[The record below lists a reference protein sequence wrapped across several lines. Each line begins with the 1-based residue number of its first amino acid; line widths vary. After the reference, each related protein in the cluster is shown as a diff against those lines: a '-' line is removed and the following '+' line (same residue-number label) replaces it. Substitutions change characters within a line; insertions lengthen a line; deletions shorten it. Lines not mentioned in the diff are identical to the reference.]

1 MAIVRTISM
10 MVGKGSTRH
19 NNRDFNAKNVDPERS
34 NLNVE
39 YCNENIKTV
48 YRELFDQAVERYNA
62 KQKRADRR
70 IANYYE
76 KIRTG
81 KQEKL
86 FHEIIIQIGNK
97 DDMNAKTENGLLAKK
112 ILDDYFKTFQKRNPN
127 LRVFSAHLHMDEA
140 TPHLHIDFVPF
151 TTGSKRG
158 LDTRVS
164 LKQALANQGFVGGF
178 RSETEWNQWVQSEKE
193 YLSDVMLL
201 HRVIWNE
208 KGTHRE
214 HLDVLDF
221 KAQERQKE
229 IADAEKVLAEKKEQI
244 EISERVIE
252 NLAQCES
259 ELIEIDEDFI
269 NDPELQLPEP
279 PPMMSAKK
287 YKSSF
292 VDPLIDK
299 LKSIIK
305 NLIQRIFKQQ
315 KDYEK
320 RLTKT
325 KTLER
330 QYSDLRSQYNNL
342 YNAYQDIQPYA
353 DESKLLRRYYGD
365 VTITTMMHDAIN
377 KRRTKIR
384 ETQNRYLNNER

>member
-1 MAIVRTISM
+1 M

-34 NLNVE
+34 NMNVE

-48 YRELFDQAVERYNA
+48 YRELFDQAVDRYNA
-62 KQKRADRR
+62 KQKRSDRR
-70 IANYYE
+70 IENYYE

-97 DDMNAKTENGLLAKK
+97 DDMNAKSEEGLLAKK
-112 ILDDYFKTFQKRNPN
+112 ILDEYFKTFQKRNPN

-140 TPHLHIDFVPF
+140 TPHLHIDFIPF

-158 LDTRVS
+158 LETRVS
-164 LKQALANQGFVGGF
+164 LKQALANQGFVGGS
-178 RSETEWNQWVQSEKE
+178 RSENEWNQWVQSEKE
-193 YLSDVMLL
+193 YLSDIMLL

-214 HLDVLDF
+214 HLDVLNF

-229 IADAEKVLAEKKEQI
+229 IADAEKVLAEKRAQI
-244 EISERVIE
+244 EMSERVIE

-279 PPMMSAKK
+279 QPMMSAKK
-287 YKSSF
+287 YKNTF
-292 VDPLIDK
+292 VDPLMDK

-320 RLTKT
+320 RLIKT
-325 KTLER
+325 KSLER

-342 YNAYQDIQPYA
+342 YNDYQDIQPYA

-365 VTITTMMHDAIN
+365 VTITSMMHDAIN
-377 KRRTKIR
+377 KRRIKIR